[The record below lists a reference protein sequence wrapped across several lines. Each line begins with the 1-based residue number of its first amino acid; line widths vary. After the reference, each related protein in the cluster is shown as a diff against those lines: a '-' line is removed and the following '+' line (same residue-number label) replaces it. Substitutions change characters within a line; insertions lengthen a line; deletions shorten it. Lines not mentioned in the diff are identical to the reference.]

1 MFALSS
7 LIIDN
12 KNNIAQNDQGLIYSN
27 LDRINDLIISFRKA
41 IKFNPKDFV
50 TDLNLGATLLK
61 RGDYE

>member
-12 KNNIAQNDQGLIYSN
+12 QNNIAHNDQWLIYSN

>member
-12 KNNIAQNDQGLIYSN
+12 QNNIAYNDQGLIYSN

-50 TDLNLGATLLK
+50 TDLNLGATSLK

>member
-12 KNNIAQNDQGLIYSN
+12 QNNIAYNDQGLIYSN

>member
-12 KNNIAQNDQGLIYSN
+12 QNNIAHNDQGLIYSN